1 MIKFAK
7 IGITLSGAPLVASFR
22 RLLWKAL
29 AAAIIAFSS
38 PAFADDVSG
47 PDAERLASG
56 DRITVTV
63 FGQPELS
70 GDLLINGEG
79 SISLPFVGTIVVANM
94 TLLDCQKAIADR
106 LADGILVKP
115 AVNVRIVEL
124 RPIYIFGDV
133 RTPGSY
139 PFRYGGTVKSAVA
152 SAGGY
157 GRPETAQGNA
167 ESEFLLADER
177 VRQLNLQNITLLV
190 RRARLEAQRDGAPK
204 FSPPALPD
212 FAQPRD
218 ASDVVAAETAAFDSQ
233 AAVMKAQLDQM
244 RSQKPRLA
252 DEIQAV
258 ENEIPITEQQV
269 DFIRKEEDQY
279 SGLIKQGLG
288 LTNSVM
294 QLKLEESTRESDI
307 LKLQAEV
314 ARLRMDA
321 GELDIKIQ
329 DAEAAFKRQIIAELL
344 DTQQRLKDVE
354 ISAESA
360 RALRL
365 LRLRQIKG
373 PSSDAARKLVITRVQ
388 NGKETAVIA
397 TEATTIAPGD
407 VIEVKAASVE
417 DLVGSSTGA
426 ITSDMEAKVV
436 SQ

>member
-1 MIKFAK
+1 MTEFAK
-7 IGITLSGAPLVASFR
+7 IGITLSGGRLVASFR
-22 RLLWKAL
+22 RLLWTAL
-29 AAAIIAFSS
+29 AAATVALSS
-38 PAFADDVSG
+38 PAFADNVG
-47 PDAERLASG
+47 GLEAEKLASG

-115 AVNVRIVEL
+115 AVNVRIAEL

-139 PFRYGGTVKSAVA
+139 PFRYGGTIKSAVA

-157 GRPETAQGNA
+157 GRPETVQGNA

-177 VRQLNLQNITLLV
+177 VRQLNLQNLTLLV

-204 FSPPALPD
+204 FTPPPLPD
-212 FAQPRD
+212 FAQQRD
-218 ASDVVAAETAAFDSQ
+218 VSEVVAAETAAFESQ

-294 QLKLEESTRESDI
+294 QLKLEESTRQSDI

-329 DAEAAFKRQIIAELL
+329 DAEAAFKKQIIAELL

-373 PSSDAARKLVITRVQ
+373 PSSDVSRKLIISRMQ
-388 NGKETAVIA
+388 NGKETVVIA

-417 DLVGSSTGA
+417 DLVGSSTGS